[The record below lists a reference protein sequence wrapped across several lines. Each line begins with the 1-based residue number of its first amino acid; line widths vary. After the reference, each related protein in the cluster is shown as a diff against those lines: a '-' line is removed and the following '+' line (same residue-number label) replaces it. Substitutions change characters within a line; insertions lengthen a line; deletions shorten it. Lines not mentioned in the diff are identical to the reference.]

1 MSSGLRTA
9 ITIDKGN
16 NILYTFV
23 FSGKVLERVMLRY
36 VIIEDL
42 PKMTNTIVDN
52 YNELQKLYRDN
63 YDDMMK
69 AVVDS
74 VIYSYKPFSGGN

>member
-74 VIYSYKPFSGGN
+74 VVYSYKPFSGGN